1 MNRWTVTALTAL
13 GLGLGGAFFAGRL
26 AAPLVEDGPA
36 PSAPQA
42 EALAPSEPP
51 AVLPA
56 SRPTAQPMPEQ
67 PPTPSAVA
75 GTDAGLHYDD
85 SHLYRHEVP
94 TQRLP
99 ASAQGVLTAFDRS
112 RTATSQ
118 CLSAARRRNPTLTA
132 LITLEVRIA
141 AQDDGTAAIE
151 ELRMP
156 TSNDPAL
163 EFRGCLVAALA
174 DERFDVPPEGFAR
187 ITLPV
192 DLAEATP

>member
-1 MNRWTVTALTAL
+1 MNRWTVTAMVAL
-13 GLGLGGAFFAGRL
+13 ALGLGGAFFAGSPPD
-26 AAPLVEDGPA
+26 PLVEDGHEPWE
-36 PSAPQA
+36 PKA
-42 EALAPSEPP
+42 EPLAPSELR

-56 SRPTAQPMPEQ
+56 SRPTSLPMPEEPQ
-67 PPTPSAVA
+67 TRSAVA

-85 SHLYRHEVP
+85 SHLYRREVP
-94 TQRLP
+94 VQRLP

-118 CLSAARRRNPTLTA
+118 CLSAARRRNPTLTT
-132 LITLEVRIA
+132 LITLEVRVA

-151 ELRMP
+151 ELRLP

-163 EFRGCLVAALA
+163 DFRGCLVAALA
-174 DERFDVPPEGFAR
+174 AERFEVPSEGFVR
-187 ITLPV
+187 FTLPV